1 MAVVFLISLLESSLD
16 QCMQHLRMW
25 INVMDE
31 EGLERRG
38 LKAEGYVASFW
49 NCMSWDRRVKVF

>member
-16 QCMQHLRMW
+16 QYMQHLRMR

-31 EGLERRG
+31 ECLKGRG